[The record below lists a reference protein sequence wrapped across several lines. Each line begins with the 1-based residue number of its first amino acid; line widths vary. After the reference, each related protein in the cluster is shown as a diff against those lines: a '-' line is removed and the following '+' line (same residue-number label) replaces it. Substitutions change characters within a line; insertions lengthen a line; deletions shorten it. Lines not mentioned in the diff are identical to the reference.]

1 MKSKAHIK
9 GHPLHPILVSFPI
22 AFFIGTLVFDI
33 LGWYYRRDDFHST
46 AMYLEIGGICFGL
59 LAAVPGFIDY
69 LFIVPPHSSAKR
81 RATTHGLVNVSMLII
96 FAAALLL
103 RQNENASTLL
113 IIALEIVGVVLLGIS
128 GWLGGTLVYR
138 NQIGVDIRYAN
149 AGKWKE
155 EFKHDVDGTM
165 TIETEDDLQVNQM
178 KLLHIDGNRI
188 VVCKTEKGY
197 VAFQDHCTH
206 RGGSLAGGSLIC
218 GTVQCPWHGS
228 QFDVFTGSVMAGPA
242 TNNISTYSAKTVDG
256 KVIIALHN
264 RSLLEEIGIEK

>member
-1 MKSKAHIK
+1 MKSKAHFK

-22 AFFIGTLVFDI
+22 AFFIGVLVFDA
-33 LGWYYRRDDFHST
+33 LGWYYRRDDFHAT
-46 AMYLEIGGICFGL
+46 AMYLEIAGIGFAL

-69 LFIVPPHSSAKR
+69 LFIVPPESSAKK
-81 RATTHGLVNVSMLII
+81 RATKHGLINVLVVII

-103 RQNENASTLL
+103 RQKQDVSILL
-113 IIALEIVGVVLLGIS
+113 IVALELAGVILLSIA

-138 NQIGVDIRYAN
+138 NQIGVDIRYAH

-155 EFKHDVDGTM
+155 EFKKNEDGTM
-165 TIETEDDLQVNQM
+165 TIETSDDLKVNQM

-188 VVCKTEKGY
+188 VVCRTERGY

-206 RGGSLAGGSLIC
+206 RGGSLAAGSLIC

-228 QFDVFTGSVMAGPA
+228 QFDVFSGQVMAGPA
-242 TNNISTYSAKTVDG
+242 TKNISVYGTKTIEG
-256 KVIIALHN
+256 KVVIAI
-264 RSLLEEIGIEK
+264 RSNLLPEEIGIDK